1 MAGVGPPRKRAR
13 TDDIEDPFSFEEE
26 LASFHSLER
35 SGSAMCP
42 SRWCRPDP
50 PQLSSAQDEIT
61 FQQIDIDHYI
71 GDPVEGMPGAR
82 NGPVPIVRMYG
93 VTMEGN
99 SVCAHIHG
107 FLPYFYVP
115 APSESFANVDC
126 DRLRHLLN
134 DAVLSDM
141 RSNKDG
147 ISQAIYAVELCRK
160 CSMLGFHFNRL
171 FPFLKIT
178 VATPKLVPSTRRV
191 LNNISMPQYGSM
203 SCPSFESNVDFEVRF
218 MVDTGIVGCN
228 WIKCSPGLYILH
240 SGCLLIKIV
249 SLPLLACFFGT
260 CILSGS
266 FIGHTQWRIQ
276 GGCSSTP
283 LSLRGMQLVLT
294 CLSLYQ

>member
-1 MAGVGPPRKRAR
+1 MAGIAPPRKRVR
-13 TDDIEDPFSFEEE
+13 TDIIKDPFSFEEE

-35 SGSAMCP
+35 SGSATCS

-50 PQLSSAQDEIT
+50 PLLSSAHDEVI
-61 FQQIDIDHYI
+61 FQQIDIDHYV

-82 NGPVPIVRMYG
+82 NGSVPIMRMYG

-115 APSESFANVDC
+115 APSESFANEDC

-134 DAVLSDM
+134 DAVLGDM

-147 ISQAIYAVELCRK
+147 ITQAVYAIELCSK

-178 VATPKLVPSTRRV
+178 VATPKLVPSARRV

-203 SCPSFESNVDFEVRF
+203 SCQSFESNVDFEVRF
-218 MVDTGIVGCN
+218 MVDTGTVGCN
-228 WIKCSPGLYILH
+228 WIKCPPGVLILH
-240 SGCLLIKIV
+240 ARLLI
-249 SLPLLACFFGT
+249 T
-260 CILSGS
+260 
-266 FIGHTQWRIQ
+266 
-276 GGCSSTP
+276 
-283 LSLRGMQLVLT
+283 
-294 CLSLYQ
+294 